1 MQIDFLTIN
10 ASPLILL
17 SKAGLEHFLPKLF
30 SRIVVPE
37 SVCAEVAAGGD
48 RATQVVENAE
58 WIERLP
64 VKVRDEVLHW
74 NLGAGESEVLSF
86 ALANPKFRASID
98 DRAARRCAE
107 SLSISTLGTG
117 GILLLAKRRGLIT
130 SIKTSLLELKD
141 AGLYISDDLLAVL
154 LKEAGE

>member
-1 MQIDFLTIN
+1 MRIDLLAIN

-17 SKAGLEHFLPKLF
+17 SKAGLEHLLPKLF

-37 SVCAEVAAGGD
+37 SVYAEVAAGGD
-48 RATQVVENAE
+48 RATQVVAKAE
-58 WIERLP
+58 WIERVP
-64 VKVRDEVLHW
+64 VAVHDEVSRW

-86 ALANPKFRASID
+86 VFASPTFRASID

-117 GILLLAKRRGLIT
+117 GILFLAKRRGLI
-130 SIKTSLLELKD
+130 SSLETSLQELKD
-141 AGLYISDDLLAVL
+141 VGLYISDELLSAL
-154 LKEAGE
+154 IKEAGE